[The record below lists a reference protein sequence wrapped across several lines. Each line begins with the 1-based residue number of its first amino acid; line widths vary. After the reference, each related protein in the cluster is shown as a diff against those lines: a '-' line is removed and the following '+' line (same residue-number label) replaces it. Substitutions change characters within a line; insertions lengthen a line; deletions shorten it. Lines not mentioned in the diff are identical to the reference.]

1 MKSIKSVLETEA
13 IFSQD
18 KMHKYIKLT
27 QLVITILSEIITW
40 MKESER
46 KEVSYE

>member
-1 MKSIKSVLETEA
+1 
-13 IFSQD
+13 
-18 KMHKYIKLT
+18 MHKYIKLT
-27 QLVITILSEIITW
+27 QLVITILSEIISW

>member
-1 MKSIKSVLETEA
+1 
-13 IFSQD
+13 
-18 KMHKYIKLT
+18 MHKYIKIT
-27 QLVITILSEIITW
+27 QLVITVLSEIITW

>member
-1 MKSIKSVLETEA
+1 
-13 IFSQD
+13 
-18 KMHKYIKLT
+18 MHKYIKIT
-27 QLVITILSEIITW
+27 QLVITILNEIIIW